1 MNNYEDHDLTK
12 RVGIMRET
20 INDPVYIR
28 SALRPESQSPC
39 NQDANI
45 SNDAAAIKIVGT
57 ESTNRTMAPNQDGGG
72 PSTSSESS
80 ADSQREKKIGSRT
93 EVLHLYASTKSDD
106 DVWMFTSVR
115 PAQLKLQ
122 EERKKRQETR
132 NTTRD
137 TEKIATYAVVF
148 SHIVNGLQ
156 LTSHSI
162 VVHNEWLKGILSTV
176 LEKYPDIQL
185 DAPSLKFSPPFQAF
199 VHRWDRLLDI
209 EKNETVHER
218 RELLKIFREMMSVET
233 EDSFKALGDFRATGY
248 IDYDHLLFAFN
259 PGDIVIG
266 SKTGILSAGIL
277 RKASQI
283 KSTFSEYVL
292 LRVYVVDWDGDVQG
306 FRKKQWRIDH
316 FTGFK
321 HVSDFAVFPLK
332 AHKGREGIEA
342 QLIERGKLFASLCGR
357 YTKTFNG
364 DVKRDR
370 SDYIY
375 RSTRRTTDK
384 DKTVHL
390 CERIM
395 VDAKAYHE
403 FYRPGPSLESLNGG
417 HGNATN
423 VLKEAHQRY
432 DLSMAGKPPLHE
444 FQMMLTI
451 PKVKGFALDSKTW
464 HKFKVNDISSFA
476 WNDEAFEN
484 LVLDGR
490 EKRLLSALVSHH
502 RSGDKTFDDF
512 VQGKGQGLI
521 LLLGGPPGVGKT
533 LTAEGIAEMLKRPL
547 YRVKAGD
554 LGVSADKVERS
565 LKTALD
571 LSAYWDAVLL
581 IDEADI
587 FLGKRTD
594 DNLERNELVSIFL
607 VLLEYYTG
615 VLIFTTNRT
624 SGIDPAFESRID
636 ISIKYSPLTKDTR
649 REIWSNFIRR
659 LPSSAADLDD
669 KDLDSLAEWPLNG
682 RQIKSAVKTAH
693 ILASHEDL
701 PVRMD
706 HLAIALEIRR
716 RGVELL
722 HNGVGHQQD
731 VSGLISI
738 GLEIFSRPYMWLW
751 VLVASMTGFLVYSAS
766 SGEKIWC

>member
-1 MNNYEDHDLTK
+1 MNNYEDLDLLK

-20 INDPVYIR
+20 INDPVYIS
-28 SALRPESQSPC
+28 SALRPESQSLCDQSASIP
-39 NQDANI
+39 
-45 SNDAAAIKIVGT
+45 NDATDIEINET
-57 ESTNRTMAPNQDGGG
+57 ESTNRTMTPNQNGGG
-72 PSTSSESS
+72 PSTGSESN
-80 ADSQREKKIGSRT
+80 ADSQLEKEIGSRL
-93 EVLHLYASTKSDD
+93 EVLHLYASKKSDD
-106 DVWMFTSVR
+106 DVWVFTNLR

-122 EERKKRQETR
+122 ERRNATPTTERNE
-132 NTTRD
+132 
-137 TEKIATYAVVF
+137 TYAVVF
-148 SHIVNGLQ
+148 SHIVSGLQ

-162 VVHNEWLKGILSTV
+162 VVQNEWLKGILSTV

-185 DAPSLKFSPPFQAF
+185 DAPSLTFSPPFQAF

-209 EKNETVHER
+209 EKNEMVHER
-218 RELLKIFREMMSVET
+218 RELLKVFREIMLVET
-233 EDSFKALGDFRATGY
+233 EDSFKALRDFRATGY
-248 IDYDHLLFAFN
+248 IDYDHLLFAFD
-259 PGDIVIG
+259 PGDIVIR
-266 SKTGILSAGIL
+266 SKTGIFSAGIL
-277 RKASQI
+277 KKASRT
-283 KSTFSEYVL
+283 KSTFADYITLKVH
-292 LRVYVVDWDGDVQG
+292 VVDWDGDVQG
-306 FRKKQWRIDH
+306 FREKQWTIYH
-316 FTGFK
+316 FNGLR
-321 HVSDFAVFPLK
+321 HVSDFTISPLK
-332 AHKGREGIEA
+332 IHEERQAIA
-342 QLIERGKLFASLCGR
+342 TQLIERGKLFASLCGR
-357 YTKTFNG
+357 YTKIFKG
-364 DVKRDR
+364 YVKRDR
-370 SDYIY
+370 SD
-375 RSTRRTTDK
+375 STRRISSK
-384 DKTVHL
+384 DSTIHL

-395 VDAKAYHE
+395 VDAKAYHR
-403 FYRPGPSLESLNGG
+403 FYRSGPSLESLNGRCG
-417 HGNATN
+417 IATN
-423 VLKEAHQRY
+423 ALNEAHQRY
-432 DLSMAGKPPLHE
+432 DQTIARKPSLHE

-464 HKFKVNDISSFA
+464 HKFSVNDISSFA

-484 LVLDGR
+484 LVLDER
-490 EKRLLSALVSHH
+490 EKRLLRALISHH

-512 VQGKGQGLI
+512 VEGKGQGLI

-533 LTAEGIAEMLKRPL
+533 LTAEGVAEKLKRPL

-554 LGVSADKVERS
+554 LGISADKVEHS
-565 LKTALD
+565 LKRALD

-581 IDEADI
+581 IDEADV

-615 VLIFTTNRT
+615 VLILTTNRT

-636 ISIKYSPLTKDTR
+636 ISMTYNPLTKDTR

-659 LPSSAADLDD
+659 LPSSAADLHD

-706 HLAIALEIRR
+706 HLAIVLEIRR

-722 HNGVGHQQD
+722 HNEAGYQQD
-731 VSGLISI
+731 VSRLASAGF
-738 GLEIFSRPYMWLW
+738 EIWSRPYVWLW

-766 SGEKIWC
+766 SGEKIWGRAIL

>member
-1 MNNYEDHDLTK
+1 MNNYEDLDLTK

-20 INDPVYIR
+20 INDPMYIS

-39 NQDANI
+39 SQDANI
-45 SNDAAAIKIVGT
+45 SNDAAAKEIVET
-57 ESTNRTMAPNQDGGG
+57 ESTSRTMAPNQDGGG

-80 ADSQREKKIGSRT
+80 VGSQLEKKIGSRI
-93 EVLHLYASTKSDD
+93 EVLHLYASAKPDD
-106 DVWMFTSVR
+106 DLLVFTTLR
-115 PAQLKLQ
+115 PAQLKLR
-122 EERKKRQETR
+122 EARKRTP
-132 NTTRD
+132 T
-137 TEKIATYAVVF
+137 TEKNASYAVVF

-162 VVHNEWLKGILSTV
+162 VVQNEWLKGILSTV

-185 DAPSLKFSPPFQAF
+185 DAPSLTFSPPFQAF

-218 RELLKIFREMMSVET
+218 RELLKIFREIMLAET
-233 EDSFKALGDFRATGY
+233 EDSFKALGDFQATGY
-248 IDYDHLLFAFN
+248 IDYDHLLVAFN

-266 SKTGILSAGIL
+266 SKAGILSAGIL
-277 RKASQI
+277 RKASRI
-283 KSTFSEYVL
+283 KSTFSDYVL
-292 LRVYVVDWDGDVQG
+292 LKVYVVDWNGDVQG
-306 FRKKQWRIDH
+306 FREKRWTIAH
-316 FTGFK
+316 FNGLR
-321 HVSDFAVFPLK
+321 HVSDFTVFPLK

-342 QLIERGKLFASLCGR
+342 QLIERGKLFVSLCGR
-357 YTKTFNG
+357 YIKTFNG
-364 DVKRDR
+364 YVNRDR
-370 SDYIY
+370 SD
-375 RSTRRTTDK
+375 STRRTSHK
-384 DKTVHL
+384 DSTVHL

-403 FYRPGPSLESLNGG
+403 FYRSGPSLESLNGH

-432 DLSMAGKPPLHE
+432 DLSMAGKQPLHE

-464 HKFKVNDISSFA
+464 HKFSVNNISSFA

-490 EKRLLSALVSHH
+490 EKRLLRALVSHH

-533 LTAEGIAEMLKRPL
+533 LTAEGVAEELKRPL
-547 YRVKAGD
+547 YRIKAGD
-554 LGVSADKVERS
+554 LGVSADKVESS
-565 LKTALD
+565 LKRALD

-581 IDEADI
+581 IDEADV
-587 FLGKRTD
+587 FLGNRTD
-594 DNLERNELVSIFL
+594 NNLDQNELVSIFL

-615 VLIFTTNRT
+615 VLILTTNRT
-624 SGIDPAFESRID
+624 TGIDPAFESRID
-636 ISIKYSPLTKDTR
+636 ISMTYSPLTKETR

-701 PVRMD
+701 PVQMD
-706 HLAIALEIRR
+706 HLAIVLEIRR
-716 RGVELL
+716 RGVKLL
-722 HNGVGHQQD
+722 RNGAGHQQD

-738 GLEIFSRPYMWLW
+738 GIEIFSREYMWLW
-751 VLVASMTGFLVYSAS
+751 VLVASMTGFLVYSAF
-766 SGEKIWC
+766 SGDKTRC